1 MWHKHLDNNY
11 FISKLY
17 DEVPEIIDTEIINI
31 QINHEGEEFTISFMM
46 PRYADNPPK
55 KWILANNNSIIVELD
70 LSEIEELTLT
80 YNSKELLSGDIKI
93 ELNDNGLLDVSI
105 SGTVNLTFKAYAGYI
120 QSVKGLIVETFE
132 K

>member
-17 DEVPEIIDTEIINI
+17 DEVPKIINTKILKI
-31 QINHEGEEFTISFMM
+31 QINREGEELTVAFKV
-46 PRYADNPPK
+46 PKYADNPPK
-55 KWILANNNSIIVELD
+55 KWNLANNNSIIVEID
-70 LSEIEELTLT
+70 FSELEELSLT

-120 QSVKGLIVETFE
+120 QSVKGLIVETLE
-132 K
+132 